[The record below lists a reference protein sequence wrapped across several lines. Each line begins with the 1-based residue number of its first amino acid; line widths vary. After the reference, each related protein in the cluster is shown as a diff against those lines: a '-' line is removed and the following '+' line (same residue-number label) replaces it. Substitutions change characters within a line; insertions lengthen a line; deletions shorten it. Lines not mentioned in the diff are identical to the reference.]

1 MTTKRVGVVS
11 QRIKSDLSVSN
22 GEGIVLQH
30 LEALPLFALRELL
43 VLRDLDGISSKHVER
58 YWK

>member
-30 LEALPLFALRELL
+30 LEAA
-43 VLRDLDGISSKHVER
+43 SSQPR
-58 YWK
+58 WLATDCQG